1 MTSPPQKPPDEELLV
16 RIQEGDRSAFET
28 LFRSYYEE
36 LCAFVDAK
44 IGASDYADDIVQN
57 VFLSLWRRRQELEIR
72 STLRAYLYGAARNE
86 SITYRRRRRE
96 RSQTEDQTKR
106 VTERIRDWA
115 SLSPAETLERDEL
128 KAVIQESIDALPERR
143 REVYVLSRQ
152 HGLTYKEIA
161 IVMDISPKT
170 VDTQMVAALK
180 FLRKRLQAR
189 SSRAL

>member
-1 MTSPPQKPPDEELLV
+1 M
-16 RIQEGDRSAFET
+16 
-28 LFRSYYEE
+28 
-36 LCAFVDAK
+36 
-44 IGASDYADDIVQN
+44 
-57 VFLSLWRRRQELEIR
+57 
-72 STLRAYLYGAARNE
+72 
-86 SITYRRRRRE
+86 
-96 RSQTEDQTKR
+96 
-106 VTERIRDWA
+106 TERIRDWA